1 LPVRQDRE
9 PRVLRGQ
16 EPAVLETAVSLY
28 ERQLRRNRSG
38 QQYLKTRGIDRR
50 TTTELRVGY
59 AGGGL
64 ERELRRAKL
73 DRRVAEDLGLLSGSR
88 DTLAERIVIPDL
100 GAGGRPTWLTGRAL
114 AAGATPRY
122 LNVRLPSPLLG
133 LGSVAGRRAAIV
145 ATEGPF
151 DWLTLRSWGLR
162 GVALVG
168 THVSHDAMLA
178 LARFQRVY
186 LALDGDGAGRR
197 AAAGLVAQLRDR
209 AVIVPLPA
217 GAHDLNELGQRH
229 DGRDAFLRSLHASRE
244 RLDDS
249 WQSQTEHDRR
259 SRAA

>member
-1 LPVRQDRE
+1 M
-9 PRVLRGQ
+9 LRGQ
-16 EPAVLETAVSLY
+16 EAAVLETAVSLY
-28 ERQLRRNRSG
+28 EQQLRRNRSG
-38 QQYLKTRGIDRR
+38 QKYLKARGIDRR
-50 TTTELRVGY
+50 TTVGLRVGY

-100 GAGGRPTWLTGRAL
+100 DADGRPTWLTGRAL
-114 AAGATPRY
+114 VGEARPRY

-133 LGSVAGRRAAIV
+133 LAAVAGRRAAIV

-151 DWLTLRSWGLR
+151 DWLTLRNWGLR
-162 GVALVG
+162 AVAFAG
-168 THVSHDAMLA
+168 THVPQDALTA
-178 LARFQRVY
+178 LGRFQRVY
-186 LALDGDGAGRR
+186 LALDADGAGRR
-197 AAAGLVAQLRDR
+197 ATAGLLAQLRDR
-209 AVIVPLPA
+209 AVVVPLPA
-217 GAHDLNELGQRH
+217 GVHDLNELGRRR
-229 DGRDAFLRSLHASRE
+229 DGRDAFLRSLHAARE

>member
-1 LPVRQDRE
+1 M
-9 PRVLRGQ
+9 LRGQ
-16 EPAVLETAVSLY
+16 EPEVLETAVALY

-38 QQYLKTRGIDRR
+38 QKYLKARGIDRR
-50 TTTELRVGY
+50 TTIELRVGY

-100 GAGGRPTWLTGRAL
+100 NAGVRPTWLTGRAL
-114 AAGATPRY
+114 AARAKPRY
-122 LNVRLPSPLLG
+122 LNAQLPSPLLG
-133 LGSVAGRRAAIV
+133 LAAVAGRRAAII

-162 GVALVG
+162 SVALVG
-168 THVSHDAMLA
+168 THVPHDALVA
-178 LARFQRVY
+178 LGRFQRVY
-186 LALDGDGAGRR
+186 LALDADGAGRR

-209 AVIVPLPA
+209 AVIVPLPP
-217 GAHDLNELGQRH
+217 GVHDLNELGQRR
-229 DGRDAFLRSLHASRE
+229 DGRDAFLRSLHAARE

-249 WQSQTEHDRR
+249 WQSQTEHARR